1 MEVQERNF
9 STLGYF
15 PAVEKR
21 QRIVAV
27 DLGKQQDYTAI
38 NVGERVWKPIE
49 PGAPGWVN
57 TELQQ
62 QIHKP
67 FLRLLHLE
75 RLPLGMDFTHQ
86 CVRIVQIVRA
96 AGPNTRVVVDKSGVG
111 DPVVDI
117 LRQRIDVVGVRI
129 TGGVGEKPDET
140 RCSDWSVSKLLL
152 VSMTQACFYR
162 KAIRINARMP
172 LASLLVKELQNFQ
185 ANPTAAGNIQFSAR
199 SGQHDDIVLSLALL
213 IWEAERNATRYGV
226 TVTPLGL

>member
-1 MEVQERNF
+1 MADF

-27 DLGKQQDYTAI
+27 DLGKQADYTAI
-38 NVGERVWKPIE
+38 NVGERLWKPIE
-49 PGAPGWVN
+49 PGVPGWVN
-57 TELQQ
+57 TDLQQ
-62 QIHKP
+62 QLYKP

-75 RLPLGMDFTHQ
+75 RLPLGMDYIEQ
-86 CVRIVQIVRA
+86 CRRIASVVRA
-96 AGPNTRVVVDKSGVG
+96 AGPDTRVVVDKSGVG

-129 TGGVGEKPDET
+129 TGGVGEKPDDT

-152 VSMTQACFYR
+152 VSMTQACFHR
-162 KAIRINARMP
+162 KAIRINAKMP
-172 LASLLVKELQNFQ
+172 MAALLVRELQNFQ
-185 ANPTAAGNIQFSAR
+185 ANPTAAGNMTFSAR
-199 SGQHDDIVLSLALL
+199 AGQHDDIVLSLALL

-226 TVTPLGL
+226 TVTPLPF